1 MIPRGENVARYFFE
15 GLPEGAAIPWAAWV
29 LPLTYWYGFFLVL
42 SAAMICTMVIL
53 RKQWVDREKLAYPL
67 VQVPMEMIQREQGR
81 AIGRAFFA
89 NKAMWLGFAFAFVLL
104 SVNGLHA
111 YFPEVPGITRTA
123 SLPLFRDTVRLDLW
137 FSPPW
142 IGFFYFV
149 NLDIS
154 ASIWVFYI
162 LTTVQR
168 GIFNVIGLQSTERMD
183 LYSREPYL
191 AHQGMGAMIVFV
203 LIGLWVSRGHLR
215 VVWRKAWHGDPDVE
229 DADEIMSYRQA
240 TFGLLASLGL
250 VGLGLWMA
258 GLPPL
263 GVAMFIFGA
272 MVLFLGLT
280 RVVAEGGISGD
291 ASSHYDLDLC
301 DFRCWGFE
309 LGSFWFGGLGI
320 FLWLA
325 LGDPLVCHVVGRQ
338 WPEDERG
345 N

>member
-1 MIPRGENVARYFFE
+1 MRRS
-15 GLPEGAAIPWAAWV
+15 LCSAIPCA
-29 LPLTYWYGFFLVL
+29 
-42 SAAMICTMVIL
+42 
-53 RKQWVDREKLAYPL
+53 
-67 VQVPMEMIQREQGR
+67 
-81 AIGRAFFA
+81 
-89 NKAMWLGFAFAFVLL
+89 
-104 SVNGLHA
+104 
-111 YFPEVPGITRTA
+111 
-123 SLPLFRDTVRLDLW
+123 LDLW

-154 ASIWVFYI
+154 ASIWVFYM
-162 LTTVQR
+162 LTTMQR
-168 GIFNVIGLQSTERMD
+168 GVFNVLGMQSTERMD

-215 VVWRKAWHGDPDVE
+215 AVWRKAWHGDPDVE

-280 RVVAEGGISGD
+280 RVVAEGGIPAMRPPIMTSTFVISGAGA
-291 ASSHYDLDLC
+291 ASIGAS
-301 DFRCWGFE
+301 
-309 LGSFWFGGLGI
+309 GLV
-320 FLWLA
+320 A
-325 LGDPLVCHVVGRQ
+325 LGFSYGWHSEIRSFVMSSVANGLKMSEVIRVGSGGCFGRWSSPL
-338 WPEDERG
+338 W
-345 N
+345 